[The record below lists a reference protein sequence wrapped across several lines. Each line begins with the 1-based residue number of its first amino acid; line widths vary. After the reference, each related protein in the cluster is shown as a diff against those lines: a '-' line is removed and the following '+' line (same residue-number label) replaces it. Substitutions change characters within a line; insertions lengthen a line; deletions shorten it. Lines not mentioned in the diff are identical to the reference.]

1 MEKKLLI
8 VIFMIATHLT
18 VSGQYVRAKIH
29 DRFNSFVEQIQ
40 TKYYIDLGT
49 HSAIFPANVRNAF
62 DSCRVHV
69 AMFNE
74 QELEELLF
82 LKKQY
87 DLIAS
92 ADESAPS
99 ETKVLEEKD
108 GFYSYAEGEKL
119 DEDKP
124 ILKYFYK
131 NKNHFLSLDKG
142 NFGLRLDPI
151 LDLSYASATNDDQI
165 LFRNTRGVELS
176 AIIDNKLMVYTSI
189 FENQARFPTYVEDYI
204 TRFAAIPGN
213 GLYKPYNSS
222 VIDRLQG
229 RDFLNAQAYVGIPL
243 SKNIQIELGHGK
255 HFIGNGVRSLL
266 LSDFSNNYLFLK
278 FNAQFWKFHY
288 QTIYAELNGSSPNE
302 NIYSPN
308 SALLPKKYTANHYL
322 SFRPNTRFEIGLFET
337 VIFGR
342 RDHLELQ
349 YLNPIIL
356 YRTVEQF
363 LNSPDNVIVGF
374 NASYSPVKKLKLYAQ
389 FVLDEFSLP
398 NLRAR
403 NGWWANKYGIQLGAK
418 AIDLVKGLDLGI
430 EYNAARP
437 YTYSHYQPI
446 DTTVGNKTITSYSHY
461 NQALAHPLGANFK
474 EVILT
479 ADYQFNQKLSAHFAS
494 FFWTQGLDP
503 ANQNFGSD
511 ILINYNSRTQD
522 FGNEI
527 GQGIKTQ
534 IRNVRGNLSY
544 EFFPNYVLDL
554 NVLYRKASSQS
565 SNFLIGTGIRV
576 NIAQQ
581 NFDF

>member
-1 MEKKLLI
+1 M
-8 VIFMIATHLT
+8 

-62 DSCRVHV
+62 DSCDVHITF
-69 AMFNE
+69 FND
-74 QELEELLF
+74 QEREELLF

-87 DLIAS
+87 DLIAGINKTTTQ
-92 ADESAPS
+92 
-99 ETKVLEEKD
+99 ETQVQAEKD
-108 GFYSYAEGEKL
+108 GFYSYSGAEGA
-119 DEDKP
+119 DEDKA

-131 NKNHFLSLDKG
+131 NHNHFLSLDKG
-142 NFGLRLDPI
+142 NFGLRVDPI

-243 SKNIQIELGHGK
+243 SKNIQLELGHGK

-403 NGWWANKYGIQLGAK
+403 NGWWANKYGIQVGAK
-418 AIDLVKGLDLGI
+418 VVDLVKGLDFGV

-437 YTYSHYQPI
+437 YTYSHFQPI
-446 DTTVGNKTITSYSHY
+446 DTAIGNKTITSYSHY

-479 ADYQFNQKLSAHFAS
+479 ADYKFNQKLSAHFVS

-503 ANQNFGSD
+503 TGQNFGSD
-511 ILINYNSRTQD
+511 ILVNYTSRAQD
-522 FGNEI
+522 FGNKI

-534 IRNVRGNLSY
+534 TRNIRGNLSY

-565 SNFLIGTGIRV
+565 STFLIGTGIRV